1 MSGGRGAQAQ
11 DQHPSQGLSQGA
23 AAGGAAQGALASSVQ
38 AASTLAG
45 AIDQPPA
52 FGTRFATQ
60 RRHITCPPSLTNA
73 IATAAQVLTGG
84 AARARSP
91 PQGAAASAAA
101 RMSVTEAAEA
111 AAAAIPPAAGGGRQV
126 EQSLAVPSLA
136 SSPLAPAVDGG
147 GSQPYESGAH
157 AAGGLGT
164 TTEGEGTLHMQG
176 HAAPRREEGT
186 SATLQRESTLLQ
198 SLHRELQQE
207 LHSLPVGVRD
217 GAAVLA
223 LAFEPW
229 TTAEALTQAR
239 AAVQAAYSSYMA
251 YLSEGSPF
259 RGYESVLRRIA
270 TRLVQERSQ
279 SSWPLVMRDEMTRA
293 RADAADDA
301 QAQERVRLASEA
313 RAAEEEATR
322 AHAEEARR
330 WALERQAALKAA
342 SDAAELAELR
352 LTIASMREAER
363 VRLVQAEAAQLRE
376 REDEEAAAAE
386 AADAAALAAAAEA
399 EGAGEE
405 TTPSR
410 AEILDAALRLDAGEF
425 GRLLGELSPRTP
437 SAIVPHAGATRV
449 PIHDGPAPYVP
460 SAHAS
465 VGTDLGRPGG
475 ADLPRVLHG
484 LTSLG
489 GRTHAGGTPLGA
501 GRGVPALAGASG
513 LGGASSSGGVGH
525 GGPPMLS
532 TTPPKPKY
540 HNVGLC
546 KGLTCDLV
554 KSSRNFT
561 MLWELRPTHE
571 HELRTAPEQICARI
585 QSITANDYPTYGAG
599 RGLWLDDIVAHYIW
613 YVCVGKSPAAAHAK
627 VRQALALELIKHP
640 AVVSAAKQRQISQI
654 ETLDDAE
661 QGIIQLVHLVD
672 KIFIPVSRVAG
683 QAIPF
688 PDSDWKEGIT
698 VTTYWLQMQ
707 DTRIKHNNSYHEL
720 IIFFLAGIR
729 RVEEHEEQKGAGPE
743 NPSERW
749 DLAAHLLQ
757 YINSLLPVTTSDTRY
772 GETEME
778 AITLFLDT
786 DRLYAKKP
794 LPPAKQKRAAIAMPA
809 MTIGSASQAG
819 TGESVEHVS
828 TEEMMKQLS
837 LQQQR
842 SDRQHQELLRA
853 MAAQG
858 AAGSGAPPLGSGAA
872 GTQGAS
878 RATGGRA
885 RSQYPHH
892 GGVKGFLN
900 LPLIAQLGKVWPG
913 KALDDVMFVMV
924 CGSSETGKVDHDT
937 CAHCPRHLPAI
948 TQTWTYS
955 AFEAQNGGNAPRR
968 FADPRTSP
976 LKEGERLLKPNEVIE
991 HFQPKCWDAWGDVW
1005 EWHAANP
1012 NDPDRDAMV
1021 KPLTSRQWTEFLRA
1035 AGK

>member
-1 MSGGRGAQAQ
+1 MAVA
-11 DQHPSQGLSQGA
+11 
-23 AAGGAAQGALASSVQ
+23 
-38 AASTLAG
+38 
-45 AIDQPPA
+45 
-52 FGTRFATQ
+52 
-60 RRHITCPPSLTNA
+60 
-73 IATAAQVLTGG
+73 
-84 AARARSP
+84 
-91 PQGAAASAAA
+91 
-101 RMSVTEAAEA
+101 EAAEA
-111 AAAAIPPAAGGGRQV
+111 AAAAIPPAAGGGRHA

-136 SSPLAPAVDGG
+136 SPPLAPTVDGG
-147 GSQPYESGAH
+147 GSQTHGSGTH
-157 AAGGLGT
+157 AFGSLGT
-164 TTEGEGTLHMQG
+164 TAEGESTRQAQEQDAL
-176 HAAPRREEGT
+176 RREEE
-186 SATLQRESTLLQ
+186 ARAA
-198 SLHRELQQE
+198 LQQE
-207 LHSLPVGVRD
+207 LQALQRELQKELQALPIGVQD
-217 GAAVLA
+217 GASVLA

-229 TTAEALTQAR
+229 NTGEALTQAR
-239 AAVQAAYSSYMA
+239 AAVQAAHSAYMA

-259 RGYESVLRRIA
+259 RGYESVLRKIA
-270 TRLVQERSQ
+270 TRLVRERSQ
-279 SSWPLVMRDEMTRA
+279 PSWPFVMGDEMARA
-293 RADAADDA
+293 REDAAEDA

-313 RAAEEEATR
+313 RAAEEDAAY

-330 WALERQAALKAA
+330 RVLEQQAALKAA
-342 SDAAELAELR
+342 ADAAELAELR
-352 LTIASMREAER
+352 LAVASMREAER
-363 VRLVQAEAAQLRE
+363 VRVAQAEAARLRE
-376 REDEEAAAAE
+376 REDEEAAAAD
-386 AADAAALAAAAEA
+386 AADAAALAAAAG
-399 EGAGEE
+399 GAGEE
-405 TTPSR
+405 STPSR
-410 AEILDAALRLDAGEF
+410 EEILDAALRLDAGDF
-425 GRLLGELSPRTP
+425 GRLLGELSPVTP
-437 SAIVPHAGATRV
+437 RALVPHVGSTR
-449 PIHDGPAPYVP
+449 PPLHDGPAPYIP
-460 SAHAS
+460 HAHTSAC
-465 VGTDLGRPGG
+465 TDVGRPGD
-475 ADLPRVLHG
+475 ADLSRALHG
-484 LTSLG
+484 FTSPG
-489 GRTHAGGTPLGA
+489 GYAHAGGTPLGA
-501 GRGVPALAGASG
+501 GRAVPALAGASG

-525 GGPPMLS
+525 GGPSLLS
-532 TTPPKPKY
+532 AAPPEPKY
-540 HNVGLC
+540 HNAGLC

-554 KSSRNFT
+554 KSSRKFT

-571 HELRTAPEQICARI
+571 HELRAVPEQICARI
-585 QSITANDYPTYGAG
+585 QSIMANDYPTYGAG
-599 RGLWLDDIVAHYIW
+599 RGLWLDDIVAYYIW
-613 YVCVGKSPAAAHAK
+613 HVCVGKSPAAAHAK

-858 AAGSGAPPLGSGAA
+858 AAGSGAPPLGPGAG

-913 KALDDVMFVMV
+913 KTLDDVMFVMV
-924 CGSSETGKVDHDT
+924 CGSSETGKVAHDT

-976 LKEGERLLKPNEVIE
+976 LKEGERLLKTNEVIE